1 MKCYKWYYKWCED
14 FIFYGIDRKVL
25 DVPEQ
30 MRKDWNQKFIEDA
43 IRTAEALHEKILRP
57 EHIIESY
64 VDYRDIRFKLAEAK
78 IIHNLLKIKKNP
90 LAEIFKK
97 EIYRYTKI
105 KKRMLKSKK
114 RILTL

>member
-30 MRKDWNQKFIEDA
+30 MRKDWNQNFIEDA

-57 EHIIESY
+57 EHIIRSY
-64 VDYRDIRFKLAEAK
+64 VDYRDIRFRLAEAK
-78 IIHNLLKIKKNP
+78 IIHNLLKRKKTHQQNF
-90 LAEIFKK
+90 L
-97 EIYRYTKI
+97 
-105 KKRMLKSKK
+105 KKRFMDILKLKNEC
-114 RILTL
+114 

>member
-1 MKCYKWYYKWCED
+1 MKFYKWYYKWCED

-30 MRKDWNQKFIEDA
+30 MRKDWNQNFIEDA

-57 EHIIESY
+57 EHIMRSY
-64 VDYRDIRFKLAEAK
+64 VHYRDTQFRLAEAK
-78 IIHNLLKIKKNP
+78 IIQNVLRFKKNS
-90 LAEIFKK
+90 LAEHFKK

-105 KKRMLKSKK
+105 KKRMLKRK
-114 RILTL
+114 LN